1 LSSEP
6 HPAEAGVSRTFLRR
20 AGAWLALVFAWSWG
34 IAALVAALR
43 LPVDGYWSLLLAVPF
58 LVGPL
63 FASLLWKRFVV
74 HEPASSL
81 DTSLRFGGVVVL
93 SWLAPVLIVWA
104 SAFVANA
111 FGWATLDLTGGPIV
125 ERVLSLRGEEA
136 AAQMRAGL
144 DASSVPYPLLASFQ
158 ALIVGLFFYAPL
170 AFAEEIGW
178 RGVLFREL
186 RPLGFWPA
194 ALLIG
199 LAWGIWHAPLVLLAG
214 HFPDAPLQG
223 TLVLIGVSIPLGA
236 LLAWVREASG
246 TVWAAAVAHGVLNAL
261 MGFHELILH
270 EGAPQVVGVMGVAGG
285 IVLLLVAVALF
296 ARFPA
301 GPPAPAPVI

>member
-1 LSSEP
+1 M
-6 HPAEAGVSRTFLRR
+6 
-20 AGAWLALVFAWSWG
+20 
-34 IAALVAALR
+34 
-43 LPVDGYWSLLLAVPF
+43 PVDGYWGLLLAVPF

-63 FASLLWKRFVV
+63 VASLAWKRFVV
-74 HEPASSL
+74 REPASSL
-81 DTSLRFGGVVVL
+81 DTTLRFGGVVVL
-93 SWLAPVLIVWA
+93 SWLAPVAIVWA
-104 SAFVANA
+104 SSYLASVL
-111 FGWATLDLTGGPIV
+111 GWATIDLTGGPIV
-125 ERVLSLRGEEA
+125 ERVLAVRGEEA

-144 DASSVPYPLLASFQ
+144 DASAVPYPVLASFQ

-194 ALLIG
+194 ALIIG
-199 LAWGIWHAPLVLLAG
+199 FAWGVWHAPLVLLAG

-223 TLVLIGVSIPLGA
+223 TLVLVGVSIPLGA

-270 EGAPQVVGVMGVAGG
+270 EGAPQVVGVLGVAGG
-285 IVLLLVAVALF
+285 IVLLVLAVALF
-296 ARFPA
+296 ARFPS
-301 GPPAPAPVI
+301 GPPAPAPVV